1 MRSAFVVCWQLH
13 ASGGWLVQPFSVNG
27 TEPSTGPQWYGSGD
41 FHDANRVNNKRQ
53 IPILL
58 DFVRRKRDAFPLFG
72 SPDVITIITIK
83 IMIAVDRI
91 TTRAMRTGLTTSDG
105 KPHDHSIVQ
114 PAFQQ

>member
-58 DFVRRKRDAFPLFG
+58 DFVRRKRYVSPNLFG
-72 SPDVITIITIK
+72 SADAA
-83 IMIAVDRI
+83 IAVDRI
-91 TTRAMRTGLTTSDG
+91 TTRAMR
-105 KPHDHSIVQ
+105 
-114 PAFQQ
+114 

>member
-1 MRSAFVVCWQLH
+1 MCSALVVCRQLH

-58 DFVRRKRDAFPLFG
+58 DFVRRKRDASSLFG
-72 SPDVITIITIK
+72 FLITIITIMV
-83 IMIAVDRI
+83 MIAVDRI
-91 TTRAMRTGLTTSDG
+91 TTRAMR
-105 KPHDHSIVQ
+105 
-114 PAFQQ
+114 